1 MLTAGIIFFLRS
13 LSARVTRGVISY
25 REAAFSSP
33 PICRCS
39 NGIGEE
45 WGEDLALEGTSFF
58 FDALS
63 SGRADASERL
73 RAMPFE
79 GTTPVK
85 KKKKAKK
92 VKSSGS
98 EVEHTPAQTEL
109 LALMAKLCAC
119 EQVCRQRY
127 RAISGY
133 TRERTTSESVSFGD
147 LMQELSGLEQTVAA
161 ALGSLDE
168 TEVAGVGSC
177 LSQRLRPAIERA
189 VTSTM

>member
-1 MLTAGIIFFLRS
+1 
-13 LSARVTRGVISY
+13 
-25 REAAFSSP
+25 
-33 PICRCS
+33 
-39 NGIGEE
+39 
-45 WGEDLALEGTSFF
+45 
-58 FDALS
+58 
-63 SGRADASERL
+63 
-73 RAMPFE
+73 MPFE

-161 ALGSLDE
+161 ALGGLDE
-168 TEVAGVGSC
+168 TEVAG
-177 LSQRLRPAIERA
+177 LAPAIATLLDAGSADFFSGSRRA
-189 VTSTM
+189 QGRVVMSAARKALCRKSGGDEDDEEEGRAAATLRLLRCVCVCEWVGAEGVLQPE

>member
-1 MLTAGIIFFLRS
+1 M

-25 REAAFSSP
+25 RFFF
-33 PICRCS
+33 RCS

-45 WGEDLALEGTSFF
+45 WGEDLALEGTSF

-147 LMQELSGLEQTVAA
+147 LMQELSGAA
-161 ALGSLDE
+161 ARRNE
-168 TEVAGVGSC
+168 WNE
-177 LSQRLRPAIERA
+177 
-189 VTSTM
+189 